1 MSGEKIN
8 TIKKDHS
15 SEKLYEAE
23 EQKYMSVAEENMR
36 STEVVDVIVAVL
48 KMRDTQA
55 GVCTDGNDP
64 VEKKEVMI

>member
-23 EQKYMSVAEENMR
+23 EQKYMSVAEGEYEVNR
-36 STEVVDVIVAVL
+36 S
-48 KMRDTQA
+48 
-55 GVCTDGNDP
+55 C
-64 VEKKEVMI
+64 